1 MADKPVGKPYSH
13 VYIERGAA
21 REDDERF
28 RNRLRAYVD
37 DLPYQWLEAIANWIS
52 KETGARVD
60 YSNVHSHLTKCS
72 LVDLL
77 DNITHIF
84 DVLSDMTATTKP
96 RPEVRWLTFI
106 QRCLRDENLGYVLD
120 AKGGVHPAFDEEFDV
135 GRRASLTALGLPR
148 YSTARQF
155 FEQGIAD
162 LKPPQDT
169 RDAVRKTFEAV
180 ENVAKIM
187 VPSIS
192 RLGSVEVEKQIKPV
206 ATKQLVGAERDATN
220 QMLNALGDWV
230 NACHQYR
237 HAPGTQEPEPPS
249 LELAIWM
256 VSIGASHL
264 RWLIGVDQQLLGS

>member
-1 MADKPVGKPYSH
+1 MSDKPVGQPYSQ
-13 VYIERGAA
+13 VYADRGVAV
-21 REDDERF
+21 EDSPRF

-37 DLPYQWLEAIANWIS
+37 DLPYKWLEALANWIS

-60 YSNVHSHLTKCS
+60 YSDVHLHLTKCS

-77 DNITHIF
+77 DNITHTF
-84 DVLSDMTATTKP
+84 DVLGDMSTTTKP
-96 RPEVRWLTFI
+96 RPEVQWVAFI
-106 QRCLRDENLGYVLD
+106 QRCLREENLGYVVD

-135 GRRASLTALGLPR
+135 GRRASLAALGLPR

-187 VPSIS
+187 VPSI
-192 RLGSVEVEKQIKPV
+192 
-206 ATKQLVGAERDATN
+206 N
-220 QMLNALGDWV
+220 QMLNGLGDWV

-256 VSIGASHL
+256 VSTGASHL